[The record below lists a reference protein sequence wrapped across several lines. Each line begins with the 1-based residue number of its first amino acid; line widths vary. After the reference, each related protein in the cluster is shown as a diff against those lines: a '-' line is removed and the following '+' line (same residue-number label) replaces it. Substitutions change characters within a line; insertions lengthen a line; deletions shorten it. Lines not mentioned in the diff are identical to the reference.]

1 MDIVFIRELRLP
13 AWIGLYKHEK
23 LAPQTIELD
32 IEMGLPAPTVFAT
45 GKVRDTIDYA
55 VVTARIRA
63 ILESERFGLVETLA
77 EHLSKMILTEFH
89 AASVRI
95 TVTKLGV
102 LREAKRVG
110 VVIERRAP

>member
-1 MDIVFIRELRLP
+1 MKEGRS
-13 AWIGLYKHEK
+13 HCS
-23 LAPQTIELD
+23 
-32 IEMGLPAPTVFAT
+32 
-45 GKVRDTIDYA
+45 IDYA
-55 VVTARIRA
+55 VVTGRIRS
-63 ILESERFGLVETLA
+63 ILEAERFGLVETLA
-77 EHLSKMILTEFH
+77 EHLSKMILAEFH